1 MKDILAEASWIIG
14 LAKSKMTT
22 RICFGIPHRVGA
34 CACQIG
40 KGRED
45 TGVVAATETTSD
57 FQNVVA
63 NKPILPGHT
72 ISAVAY
78 TDQVAGDG
86 KNDGVNSLATSIRC
100 WPNYPKHLGEGDLD
114 PVLIYK
120 VKGDVTNGVL
130 GSFPKIT
137 ITMRPL
143 KTVLDYSYTGN
154 FNPSGQ
160 GEIGFESPGGAG
172 DTIILNHFKPSNAI
186 PWQTYFTDGGTQQ
199 QAAYDLNAI
208 EFETYVQDTMSG
220 GTTVTL
226 AETHYFKSEDR
237 PPNEPTPFAP
247 LSGQELDVTFH
258 PNLPSLPSFDFGRNE
273 SIDFRYLYP
282 SDYLTKY
289 GFLNMPT
296 GSPVALPAVEFD
308 GVQVHPAI
316 PQGIWQWQTLTQI
329 DPSFQPPDPNP
340 IFPPPTSDIF
350 FNSLSIKEGIA
361 PVIKGWYWDSSTP
374 PTNGWEGMFT
384 SNSFKM
390 LKQVR
395 KRYPF
400 SFLAKENRTETY
412 QVIDHLEGN
421 QMLTENIQSAGTSYT
436 DRFPATYSQSVE
448 NESTFQ
454 AIAWWRMEITA
465 TLCGWNSKKTFNPNP
480 PPGQPNITIV
490 GATIKGVIKLKMK
503 ALQPSYSEQGLYSN
517 TIVASQF
524 STPLHGVT
532 PSFVFRCVAEE
543 YFDEDFIQRYVI
555 TEYEA
560 GEIPW
565 EVTLNEENSIGQP
578 KGFLDFPLTSGA
590 ELPGGSPGGAGSV
603 PENSVVYVSD
613 FIVTEVILP

>member
-1 MKDILAEASWIIG
+1 
-14 LAKSKMTT
+14 MTT

-40 KGRED
+40 KGREEI
-45 TGVVAATETTSD
+45 GVIPATETTTD
-57 FQNVVA
+57 FSNVVA
-63 NKPILPGHT
+63 NKPILPGHS

-86 KNDGVNSLATSIRC
+86 KNDGVSSLATSIMC
-100 WPNYPKHLGEGDLD
+100 WPNYPVHQGEGDTD

-120 VKGDVTNGVL
+120 VKGDVANGVL

-143 KTVLDYSYTGN
+143 KSVLDYSYAGN

-160 GEIGFESPGGAG
+160 GEIGYESQGGAG
-172 DTIILNHFKPSNAI
+172 DTITLNHFKPSNAI
-186 PWQTYFTDGGTQQ
+186 PWQTFFTDGGTQQ

-208 EFETYVQDTMSG
+208 EFETYVQDTMNG
-220 GTTVTL
+220 GTIVNL

-237 PPNEPTPFAP
+237 PSNEPTPFEP

-282 SDYLTKY
+282 SNYLTKY
-289 GFLNMPT
+289 GVMTMAT
-296 GSPVALPAVEFD
+296 GSLVALPAVEYD
-308 GVQVHPAI
+308 GATVHPAI
-316 PQGIWQWQTLTQI
+316 PQGTWQWQTITQFA
-329 DPSFQPPDPNP
+329 PGYVPPDPNP

-350 FNSLSIKEGIA
+350 INSASIMEGVA
-361 PVIKGWYWDSSTP
+361 PVIKGWFWDSSTP

-395 KRYPF
+395 KRYSF

-412 QVIDHLEGN
+412 SVIDHLEGN
-421 QMLTENIQSAGTSYT
+421 QLLSSNNQS
-436 DRFPATYSQSVE
+436 PATAYTNRTPAIYTQSVE

-503 ALQPSYSEQGLYSN
+503 ALQPSYSEQGLYSS
-517 TIVASQF
+517 VF
-524 STPLHGVT
+524 TPNYVLTAPINGVT

-543 YFDEDFIQRYVI
+543 YFDEDFIQRYTI
-555 TEYEA
+555 PEYDA

-565 EVTLNEENSIGQP
+565 EVTLNEENSTGQP
-578 KGFLDFPLTSGA
+578 KGFLDFPLTSSA
-590 ELPGGSPGGAGSV
+590 ELPGGSPGGDGSV